1 MNNDV
6 RDRFDL
12 IQEHMV
18 RDFARLVA
26 ARHWDLAE
34 RAAEAAWKID
44 QALLDYASVVRDE
57 MSR

>member
-1 MNNDV
+1 MNDV
-6 RDRFDL
+6 RDRLDL
-12 IQEHMV
+12 IQEHMI
-18 RDFARLVA
+18 RDFGRLVA
-26 ARHWDLAE
+26 AGRWDLAG